1 MKKIISLFAAFV
13 LLASAAYAKEK
24 VTLLMDWFPQGNQSG
39 FWQAQFD
46 NQYHDDVEIIV
57 KPGGPKVRTTTAV
70 ASGQVEFGLNGS
82 DSVMSA
88 NAKGAKIKAIFVSL
102 GHVPYTLVY
111 HPNTGV
117 NSIHDLNGRRFAV
130 VMGITYWKW
139 VKHTY
144 KLDKV
149 KEFPLTGDLGLFA
162 KTPGMFQQG
171 YSIFLPARMDAKGIP
186 NEQIKVSDLGYKPY
200 SVLFTSDK
208 LIKENPALVQAV
220 VDRLSISFHKSLVD
234 PKPTRDLILSK
245 SKKVTAAIHNN
256 ALDLMKA
263 DFLPTDWSKI
273 GCQDPNRW
281 VELANQMKEV
291 GALPADFDPH
301 SSYDTSFKKGCFK

>member
-1 MKKIISLFAAFV
+1 MKKILISLIVLTFAFPIF
-13 LLASAAYAKEK
+13 AKDK

-39 FWQAQFD
+39 FWQAQLD
-46 NQYHDDVEIIV
+46 NQYHDDLEITV

-82 DSVMSA
+82 DSVMMA
-88 NAKGAKIKAIFVSL
+88 NSKGAKLRAIFVSL
-102 GHVPYTLVY
+102 GHVPYNLVY

-117 NSIHDLNGRRFAV
+117 KTIQDLNGRRFAV

-139 VKHTY
+139 VKHKY
-144 KLDKV
+144 GLDKV
-149 KEFPLTGDLGLFA
+149 QEFPLTGDLGLFA
-162 KTPGMFQQG
+162 KTPNMFQQG

-186 NEQIKVSDLGYKPY
+186 NAQFKVADLGYRPY
-200 SVLFTSDK
+200 SVLFTSEK

-220 VDRLSISFHKSLVD
+220 VDRLSMSFHKSLVD

-245 SKKVTAAIHNN
+245 SKKTTVAIHNN
-256 ALDLMKA
+256 ALRLMKR
-263 DFLPTDWSKI
+263 DFLPKDWSKI

-281 VELANQMKEV
+281 VELADQMKEINL
-291 GALPADFDPH
+291 LPADFDPH
-301 SSYDTSFKKGCFK
+301 QSYDTSFKKGCFK